1 MRTST
6 AKRDAGRLRALVG
19 GPAKRA
25 GAVPAVKDR
34 MNVYLDP
41 ALVTRCKVYVAQHGG
56 NLSALT
62 ADALTAYLDARK

>member
-1 MRTST
+1 
-6 AKRDAGRLRALVG
+6 
-19 GPAKRA
+19 
-25 GAVPAVKDR
+25 